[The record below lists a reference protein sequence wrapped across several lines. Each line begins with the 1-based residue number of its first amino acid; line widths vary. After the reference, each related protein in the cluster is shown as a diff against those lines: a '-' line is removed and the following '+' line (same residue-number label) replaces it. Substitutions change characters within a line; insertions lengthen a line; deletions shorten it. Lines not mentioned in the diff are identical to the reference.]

1 MATDHERDMRIVI
14 IGGGISGL
22 SSAFYLRRM
31 AAESG
36 IPLQVTII
44 EKSDRLGG
52 KIETLRTDGFV
63 IEKGPDSF
71 LTRKQAII
79 DLADD
84 LGIAGELTKI
94 NPSGKRAY
102 IVHRNRLY
110 PMPQGLVLGVPT
122 EVMPFATTGLLS
134 PLAKL
139 RAALDFV
146 LPARKGT
153 QDESV
158 GSFLERRMGT
168 EVVERVA
175 EPLLAGIYAGE
186 LNKLS
191 LRATFPQFRESERR
205 YGSLIRGM
213 RMSVKKGAA
222 GGGTPVDPRFRGATF
237 LTFRRGLSTM
247 VEALD
252 AALADCDR
260 RMGRSAVG
268 VRKVDAGASAGA
280 GAGAGASAGMGDA
293 RGKRYAVELD
303 NGETL
308 AADAVI
314 VSTPAFAA
322 APLLDSH
329 VDVTALRKIGY
340 VSVAN
345 VVLAFDKAAFGLDF
359 AGSGFL
365 VPRTEGRHITACTWT
380 SSKWLHTSPQDKV
393 LLRCYVGRA
402 NDEASVEL
410 PDDQLAAAVL
420 QDIRDILGIRADV
433 KPLFTEI
440 TRLRHSM
447 PQYPVGHVEAIQAL
461 QAELSE
467 QLPGVYVIGNAI
479 DGIGLPD
486 CIRQGK
492 ATARQALGELSGQK
506 E

>member
-31 AAESG
+31 AAGRG
-36 IPLQVTII
+36 IKAEVTIV
-44 EKSDRLGG
+44 EKTERLGG

-71 LTRKQAII
+71 LTRKQALI

-94 NPSGKRAY
+94 NPSGKVAY
-102 IVHRNRLY
+102 IVHRNKLY

-134 PLAKL
+134 PMAKL

-153 QDESV
+153 QDESI

-205 YGSLIRGM
+205 HGSLIRGM

-237 LTFRRGLSTM
+237 LTFRRGLATM
-247 VEALD
+247 VEALEG
-252 AALADCDR
+252 AVAGCDV
-260 RMGRSAVG
+260 RMGCCAVA
-268 VRKVDAGASAGA
+268 VRKAEAGTAGEVAGA
-280 GAGAGASAGMGDA
+280 GG
-293 RGKRYAVELD
+293 RRYAVELD

-322 APLLDSH
+322 APLLDAH
-329 VDVTALRKIGY
+329 VDVSALRNIDY

-345 VVLAFDKAAFGLDF
+345 VVLAFDKATFGLDF

-380 SSKWLHTSPQDKV
+380 SSKWLHTAPKDKV

-440 TRLRHSM
+440 TRLRRSM
-447 PQYPVGHVEAIQAL
+447 PQYPVGHVEAIQAM
-461 QAELSE
+461 QAELAE

-492 ATARQALGELSGQK
+492 AVAKQALEVLAGQG
-506 E
+506 

>member
-1 MATDHERDMRIVI
+1 MATDHQRDIRIVI

-22 SSAFYLRRM
+22 SSSFYLQRM
-31 AAESG
+31 AADRG
-36 IPLQVTII
+36 IPLQVTLI

-52 KIETLRTDGFV
+52 KIDTLRTDGFV

-102 IVHRNRLY
+102 IVHRNKLY
-110 PMPQGLVLGVPT
+110 PMPQGLVLGIPT
-122 EVMPFATTGLLS
+122 EVMPFAATGLLT
-134 PLAKL
+134 PMAKL

-146 LPARKGT
+146 LPARKGL

-158 GSFLERRMGT
+158 GSFLERRLGT

-191 LRATFPQFRESERR
+191 LRATFPQFRESERK

-222 GGGTPVDPRFRGATF
+222 GGGTPVDPRFRGAPF

-252 AALADCDR
+252 AALAGIDR
-260 RMGRSAVG
+260 RMGRSAAA
-268 VRKVDAGASAGA
+268 VRKTEADAGASADA
-280 GAGAGASAGMGDA
+280 GAGAGGGAG
-293 RGKRYAVELD
+293 GKRYAVELD

-314 VSTPAFAA
+314 VSTPAFSA
-322 APLLDSH
+322 APLLELLA
-329 VDVTALRKIGY
+329 DVSALRNIDY

-345 VVLAFDKAAFGLDF
+345 VVLAFDKASFGLEF
-359 AGSGFL
+359 TGSGFL

-380 SSKWLHTSPQDKV
+380 SVKWLHTSPQDKV

-420 QDIRDILGIRADV
+420 QDIRDILGIRAEV

-461 QAELSE
+461 QAELAE

-492 ATARQALGELSGQK
+492 ATAKQAIEELAGRQG
-506 E
+506 

>member
-31 AAESG
+31 AAERG
-36 IPLQVTII
+36 IPLQVMMI

-102 IVHRNRLY
+102 IVHRNKLY

-134 PLAKL
+134 PMAKL

-158 GSFLERRMGT
+158 GSFLERRMGS

-191 LRATFPQFRESERR
+191 LRATFPQFRESERK

-222 GGGTPVDPRFRGATF
+222 GGGTPVDPRFRGAPF

-252 AALADCDR
+252 AALAGCER
-260 RMGRSAVG
+260 RMGRSAVA
-268 VRKVDAGASAGA
+268 VRKTDAGAILNG
-280 GAGAGASAGMGDA
+280 
-293 RGKRYAVELD
+293 RRYAVELD

-322 APLLDSH
+322 SPLLDSH
-329 VDVTALRKIGY
+329 VDVSALRNIDY

-410 PDDQLAAAVL
+410 PDDQLTAAVL

-447 PQYPVGHVEAIQAL
+447 PQYPVGHVEAIQGL
-461 QAELSE
+461 QEELAE

-492 ATARQALGELSGQK
+492 ATARQALGELAGTAVADAN
-506 E
+506 

>member
-1 MATDHERDMRIVI
+1 
-14 IGGGISGL
+14 
-22 SSAFYLRRM
+22 
-31 AAESG
+31 
-36 IPLQVTII
+36 
-44 EKSDRLGG
+44 
-52 KIETLRTDGFV
+52 
-63 IEKGPDSF
+63 
-71 LTRKQAII
+71 
-79 DLADD
+79 
-84 LGIAGELTKI
+84 
-94 NPSGKRAY
+94 
-102 IVHRNRLY
+102 
-110 PMPQGLVLGVPT
+110 VLGVPT
-122 EVMPFATTGLLS
+122 EVMPFVTTGLLS
-134 PLAKL
+134 PMAKL

-252 AALADCDR
+252 AALADCDW
-260 RMGRSAVG
+260 RMGRSAVA
-268 VRKVDAGASAGA
+268 VRKAGAGAIGVAGTGA
-280 GAGAGASAGMGDA
+280 GAGAGASAGASAGAGGSSGAGAEAGTGASASASVGAGAGAGAGAGGSSGAGAGVGDA
-293 RGKRYAVELD
+293 GGKRYAVELD

-329 VDVTALRKIGY
+329 IDVAALRNIDY

-345 VVLAFDKAAFGLDF
+345 VVLAFDKATFGLEF

-447 PQYPVGHVEAIQAL
+447 PQYPVGHVEAIQSL
-461 QAELSE
+461 QAELAE

-492 ATARQALGELSGQK
+492 ATARQALGELAGQEK
-506 E
+506 